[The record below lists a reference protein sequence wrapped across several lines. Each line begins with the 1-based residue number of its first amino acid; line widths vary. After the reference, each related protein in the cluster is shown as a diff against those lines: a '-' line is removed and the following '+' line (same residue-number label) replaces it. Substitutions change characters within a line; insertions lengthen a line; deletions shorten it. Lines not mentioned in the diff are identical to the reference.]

1 MKLCAWRKYATN
13 DETNAENAK
22 EMAQE
27 QEKLKEERVAG
38 TAGGG
43 MVTVT
48 VTGHKEVVDV
58 EIKEE
63 AVDPEDIEMLQDL
76 VLAATNEAM
85 NKADELTQQRLGKHT
100 QGLNIPGM

>member
-1 MKLCAWRKYATN
+1 MRGGGNMQQMMKQMQK
-13 DETNAENAK
+13 K
-22 EMAQE
+22 MAQE

-58 EIKEE
+58 EIKEK
-63 AVDPEDIEMLQDL
+63 Q
-76 VLAATNEAM
+76 
-85 NKADELTQQRLGKHT
+85 
-100 QGLNIPGM
+100 

>member
-1 MKLCAWRKYATN
+1 M
-13 DETNAENAK
+13 
-22 EMAQE
+22 
-27 QEKLKEERVAG
+27 VA
-38 TAGGG
+38 
-43 MVTVT
+43 VT

-63 AVDPEDIEMLQDL
+63 ADPDDIEMLQDL

-85 NKADELTQQRLGKHT
+85 NKADNLTQERLGKHT

>member
-1 MKLCAWRKYATN
+1 MRGGGNMQQMMKQMQKMQ
-13 DETNAENAK
+13 K
-22 EMAQE
+22 KMAQE

-48 VTGHKEVVDV
+48 VTGHKEVEDV

>member
-1 MKLCAWRKYATN
+1 MRGGGNMQQMMKQMQKMQKKM
-13 DETNAENAK
+13 AE
-22 EMAQE
+22 E
-27 QEKLKEERVAG
+27 QEKLKDERVKG

-58 EIKEE
+58 EINEE
-63 AVDPEDIEMLQDL
+63 AVDPDDVEMLQDL

-85 NKADELTQQRLGKHT
+85 NKADELTSERLGKH
-100 QGLNIPGM
+100 LSLIHI

>member
-1 MKLCAWRKYATN
+1 
-13 DETNAENAK
+13 
-22 EMAQE
+22 MAQE

-58 EIKEE
+58 KLKKKLLIQK
-63 AVDPEDIEMLQDL
+63 ILRCF
-76 VLAATNEAM
+76 
-85 NKADELTQQRLGKHT
+85 K
-100 QGLNIPGM
+100 I

>member
-1 MKLCAWRKYATN
+1 MRGGGNMQQMMKQMQKMQ
-13 DETNAENAK
+13 K
-22 EMAQE
+22 KMAQE

-58 EIKEE
+58 E
-63 AVDPEDIEMLQDL
+63 
-76 VLAATNEAM
+76 
-85 NKADELTQQRLGKHT
+85 
-100 QGLNIPGM
+100 

>member
-1 MKLCAWRKYATN
+1 MRGGGNMQQMMKQMQKMQ
-13 DETNAENAK
+13 K
-22 EMAQE
+22 KMAQE

-48 VTGHKEVVDV
+48 VTGHKEGVDV

>member
-1 MKLCAWRKYATN
+1 MRGGGNMQQMMKQMQKMQKKWLKNR
-13 DETNAENAK
+13 EI
-22 EMAQE
+22 
-27 QEKLKEERVAG
+27 KEERVAG

>member
-1 MKLCAWRKYATN
+1 MRGGGNMQQMMKQMQKC
-13 DETNAENAK
+13 K

-27 QEKLKEERVAG
+27 QEKLKEERIVG

-43 MVTVT
+43 MVAVT

-63 AVDPEDIEMLQDL
+63 AGP
-76 VLAATNEAM
+76 
-85 NKADELTQQRLGKHT
+85 R
-100 QGLNIPGM
+100 